1 MDPDPSAGNPARDL
15 TLARRGSGPRSR
27 MATTRR
33 TAPKITSWFRVGFAL
48 GMGALVA
55 WHLTDAVLQLTS
67 LLTLLLLAVF
77 IAVSLEPVVAWVEHF
92 GLRRAWAVALV
103 VLGLAGL
110 MTAILAVVI
119 PPVSDEVS
127 SLVHAVPGWLQQLHD
142 HQSTLGRIEDHY
154 HLIERAKEQLS
165 SSSSAS
171 GVFGGVLGAG
181 QLLLSTVTATVIVA
195 SVTLYVMAAL
205 PVIKAFCYRFVPQS
219 RRQGVQDITEEILRQ
234 TGRYM
239 LGNVLTSAVAGLA
252 TFAWCAATG
261 VPYAGALGVF
271 VALMDLVPMV
281 GSTIGGVVVSL
292 VALSVSL
299 PIALTTAGFYI
310 AFRLL
315 EDYLIMPRAMKFV
328 IDVHPIV
335 TVVAVLLGG
344 ALLGLVGALVAVPAA
359 VALGLVLDAY
369 VFPRTDNS

>member
-1 MDPDPSAGNPARDL
+1 MDEAPAGVNPRDLPPARR
-15 TLARRGSGPRSR
+15 ASGPRAR
-27 MATTRR
+27 IQTTRR
-33 TAPKITSWFRVGFAL
+33 RPPRVKSWFRVGFAL
-48 GMGALVA
+48 STGALLA
-55 WHLTDAVLQLTS
+55 WHAVDAVVQLTS

-77 IAVSLEPVVAWVEHF
+77 IAVSLEPVVAWLEHR
-92 GLRRAWAVALV
+92 GLRRRRSVAVV
-103 VLGLAGL
+103 VLGLAAVLAGL
-110 MTAILAVVI
+110 LAVVI
-119 PPVSDEVS
+119 QPVSEEVS
-127 SLVHAVPGWLQQLHD
+127 ALVDAVPGWLQQLHD

-154 HLIERAKEQLS
+154 HLIERAKVQLGS
-165 SSSSAS
+165 GGSAS
-171 GVFGGVLGAG
+171 SLVGGVLGAG
-181 QLLLSTVTATVIVA
+181 RLLLSTVTGAVIVI

-205 PVIKAFCYRFVPQS
+205 PDIKAFCYRFVPRS
-219 RRQGVQDITEEILRQ
+219 RRPGVEEITEEILSR

-261 VPYAGALGVF
+261 VPYSGALGVF

-299 PIALTTAGFYI
+299 PIALATAGFYI

-328 IDVHPIV
+328 VDVHPIV
-335 TVVAVLLGG
+335 TVIAVLLGG

-359 VALGLVLDAY
+359 VALGLVLDEY
-369 VFPRTDNS
+369 VFPRMDGA

>member
-1 MDPDPSAGNPARDL
+1 MRIQTSE
-15 TLARRGSGPRSR
+15 RRP
-27 MATTRR
+27 
-33 TAPKITSWFRVGFAL
+33 PQVKSWFRVGFAL
-48 GMGALVA
+48 SVGALLA
-55 WHLTDAVLQLTS
+55 WHAVDAVLQLTS
-67 LLTLLLLAVF
+67 LLTLLLLAAF
-77 IAVSLEPVVAWVEHF
+77 IAVSLEPVVAWLVRL
-92 GLRRAWAVALV
+92 GLRRAWSVAVVVSALV
-103 VLGLAGL
+103 IALTGL
-110 MTAILAVVI
+110 LAVVI
-119 PPVSDEVS
+119 PPVSEEVTA
-127 SLVHAVPGWLQQLHD
+127 LVHAVPGWLQQLHD

-154 HLIERAKEQLS
+154 HLVERAKEQLGS
-165 SSSSAS
+165 GGSAS

-181 QLLLSTVTATVIVA
+181 RLLLSTVTATVIVI

-205 PVIKAFCYRFVPQS
+205 PVIKAFCYRFVPRS
-219 RRQGVQDITEEILRQ
+219 RRQGVEEITEEILNR

-239 LGNVLTSAVAGLA
+239 LGNVLTSAIAGIA

-281 GSTIGGVVVSL
+281 GSTIGGIVVSL

-299 PIALTTAGFYI
+299 PIAVATAGFYV

-315 EDYLIMPRAMKFV
+315 EDYLIMPKAMKFAV
-328 IDVHPIV
+328 DVHPIV

-359 VALGLVLDAY
+359 VALGLVLDQY
-369 VFPRTDNS
+369 VFPRTDNA

>member
-1 MDPDPSAGNPARDL
+1 MESDEPAGNSPRDL
-15 TLARRGSGPRSR
+15 TPARRGSGPR
-27 MATTRR
+27 TRIPSVER
-33 TAPKITSWFRVGFAL
+33 RPPRRRSWFGVGFSLSA
-48 GMGALVA
+48 GALLA
-55 WHLTDAVLQLTS
+55 WNVVDALFQLTS

-77 IAVSLEPVVAWVEHF
+77 IAVSLEPVVAWLVRR
-92 GLRRAWAVALV
+92 GLRRAWSVAVV
-103 VLGLAGL
+103 VAGLAGVL
-110 MTAILAVVI
+110 TGLLALVI
-119 PPVSDEVS
+119 PPVGDEVS
-127 SLVHAVPGWLQQLHD
+127 ALVHAVPGWLQQLHD
-142 HQSTLGRIEDHY
+142 HQSTLGRIEDRY
-154 HLIERAKEQLS
+154 HLVERAKQQLAS
-165 SSSSAS
+165 GGSAS

-181 QLLLSTVTATVIVA
+181 QLLLSTVTATVIVV
-195 SVTLYVMAAL
+195 SVAVYVMAAL
-205 PVIKAFCYRFVPQS
+205 PAIKAFCYRFVPRS
-219 RRQGVQDITEEILRQ
+219 RRQGVQEITEEILQR

-252 TFAWCAATG
+252 TFVWCVAAD

-299 PIALTTAGFYI
+299 PIAIATAGFYI

-328 IDVHPIV
+328 VDVHPIV

-359 VALGLVLDAY
+359 VALGLLLDEY
-369 VFPRTDNS
+369 VFPRTDSA

>member
-1 MDPDPSAGNPARDL
+1 MDSETPAGSPARDL
-15 TLARRGSGPRSR
+15 APVRRAGGPR
-27 MATTRR
+27 TRIQSPGR
-33 TAPKITSWFRVGFAL
+33 TAPQVKSWFRAGFAL
-48 GMGALVA
+48 SVGALLA

-77 IAVSLEPVVAWVEHF
+77 VAVSLEPVVAWLVRH
-92 GLRRAWAVALV
+92 GLRRAWSVAVV
-103 VLGLAGL
+103 VVGLAAL
-110 MTAILAVVI
+110 LAALLAMVI
-119 PPVSDEVS
+119 PPVDNEVGA
-127 SLVHAVPGWLQQLHD
+127 LVDAVPGWLQQLHD

-154 HLIERAKEQLS
+154 HLVERVKEQLGHNGS
-165 SSSSAS
+165 ASSA
-171 GVFGGVLGAG
+171 FGGVLGAG
-181 QLLLSTVTATVIVA
+181 QLLLSTVTSTVIV
-195 SVTLYVMAAL
+195 VTVSLYVMAAL
-205 PVIKAFCYRFVPQS
+205 PVIKTFCYRFVPRS
-219 RRQGVQDITEEILRQ
+219 RREEVEEITEEILLR

-252 TFAWCAATG
+252 TFVWCAATG

-299 PIALTTAGFYI
+299 PVALATAGFYI

-328 IDVHPIV
+328 VDVHPIV

-344 ALLGLVGALVAVPAA
+344 ALLGLVGALVAVPSA
-359 VALGLVLDAY
+359 VALGLILDAY
-369 VFPRTDNS
+369 VFPRIENV

>member
-1 MDPDPSAGNPARDL
+1 MDADTSASNPARDL
-15 TLARRGSGPRSR
+15 TPARRGSGPRTR
-27 MATTRR
+27 IQTTAR
-33 TAPKITSWFRVGFAL
+33 TAPRVRSWFRVGFAL
-48 GMGALVA
+48 SVGALLA
-55 WHLTDAVLQLTS
+55 WHLVDAVLQLTS

-77 IAVSLEPVVAWVEHF
+77 IAVSLEPVVAWLVRR
-92 GLRRAWAVALV
+92 GLRRTWAVTV
-103 VLGLAGL
+103 VVTGLGVVLAGL
-110 MTAILAVVI
+110 LAVVV
-119 PPVSDEVS
+119 PPVDDEVNA
-127 SLVHAVPGWLQQLHD
+127 LVDAVPGWLQQLHD

-154 HLIERAKEQLS
+154 HLIARAKAQLGS
-165 SSSSAS
+165 GGSAS

-181 QLLLSTVTATVIVA
+181 RLLLSTVTSAVIVV

-205 PVIKAFCYRFVPQS
+205 PAIKAFCYRFVPRS
-219 RRQGVQDITEEILRQ
+219 RRPGVEEITEEILSR

-252 TFAWCAATG
+252 TFVWCAATG

-281 GSTIGGVVVSL
+281 GSTIGGIVVSL
-292 VALSVSL
+292 VALSISL
-299 PIALTTAGFYI
+299 PVALATAGFYI

-315 EDYLIMPRAMKFV
+315 EDYLIMPRAMKFAV
-328 IDVHPIV
+328 DVHPIV

-359 VALGLVLDAY
+359 VALGLVLDEY
-369 VFPRTDNS
+369 VFPRTDNT

>member
-1 MDPDPSAGNPARDL
+1 M
-15 TLARRGSGPRSR
+15 
-27 MATTRR
+27 
-33 TAPKITSWFRVGFAL
+33 KSWFRVGFAL
-48 GMGALVA
+48 SVGALLA
-55 WHLTDAVLQLTS
+55 WHAVDAVLQLTS

-77 IAVSLEPVVAWVEHF
+77 IAVSLEPVVAWLEHR
-92 GLRRAWAVALV
+92 GLRRGRAVAV
-103 VLGLAGL
+103 VVSGLAAVLAGL
-110 MTAILAVVI
+110 LAVVI
-119 PPVSDEVS
+119 PPVGEEVS
-127 SLVHAVPGWLQQLHD
+127 ALVDAVPGWLQQLHD
-142 HQSTLGRIEDHY
+142 RQSTLGRIEDHY
-154 HLIERAKEQLS
+154 HLIERAKEQLGS
-165 SSSSAS
+165 GGSAS
-171 GVFGGVLGAG
+171 GLFGGVLGAG
-181 QLLLSTVTATVIVA
+181 QLLLSTVTDAVIVI

-205 PVIKAFCYRFVPQS
+205 PDIKAFCYRFVPRS
-219 RRQGVQDITEEILRQ
+219 RRAGVEEITEEILSR

-281 GSTIGGVVVSL
+281 GSTIGGIVVSL

-299 PIALTTAGFYI
+299 PIALATAGFYI

-328 IDVHPIV
+328 VDVHPVV
-335 TVVAVLLGG
+335 TVIAVLLGG

-359 VALGLVLDAY
+359 VALGLVLDEY
-369 VFPRTDNS
+369 VFPRLDGA

>member
-1 MDPDPSAGNPARDL
+1 MDEAPAVNTPRDL
-15 TLARRGSGPRSR
+15 TPARRASGPRPR
-27 MATTRR
+27 IQTAERR
-33 TAPKITSWFRVGFAL
+33 PPRVKSWFRVGFAL
-48 GMGALVA
+48 SLGALLA
-55 WHLTDAVLQLTS
+55 WHAVDAVVQLTS

-77 IAVSLEPVVAWVEHF
+77 IAVSLEPVVAWLEHR
-92 GLRRAWAVALV
+92 GLRRGWAVAV
-103 VLGLAGL
+103 VVCGLAAALTGL
-110 MTAILAVVI
+110 LAVVI
-119 PPVSDEVS
+119 PPVGDEVS
-127 SLVHAVPGWLQQLHD
+127 ALVDAVPGWLQQLHD

-154 HLIERAKEQLS
+154 HLVERAKAQLGS
-165 SSSSAS
+165 GGSAS

-181 QLLLSTVTATVIVA
+181 RLLLSTVTATVIVV
-195 SVTLYVMAAL
+195 SVALYVMVAL
-205 PVIKAFCYRFVPQS
+205 PVIKAFCYRFVPRS
-219 RRQGVQDITEEILRQ
+219 RRQEVEEITEEILGR

-239 LGNVLTSAVAGLA
+239 LGNVLTSAIAGLA

-299 PIALTTAGFYI
+299 PIALATAGFYI

-315 EDYLIMPRAMKFV
+315 EDYLIMPRAMKFMV
-328 IDVHPIV
+328 DVHPIV

-359 VALGLVLDAY
+359 VALGLVLDVY
-369 VFPRTDNS
+369 VFPRTDNA

>member
-1 MDPDPSAGNPARDL
+1 MDSQTPAGSPGRDL
-15 TLARRGSGPRSR
+15 TPARRAGGPR
-27 MATTRR
+27 TRIQIPGR
-33 TAPKITSWFRVGFAL
+33 AAPQVTSWFRAGFAL
-48 GMGALVA
+48 SVGALLA
-55 WHLTDAVLQLTS
+55 WRLTDAVLQLTS

-77 IAVSLEPVVAWVEHF
+77 IAVSLEPVVAWLVCR
-92 GLRRAWAVALV
+92 GLRRAWSVALV
-103 VLGLAGL
+103 VAGL
-110 MTAILAVVI
+110 VVLLTALLAVVV
-119 PPVSDEVS
+119 PPVETEGSALVS
-127 SLVHAVPGWLQQLHD
+127 AVPGWLQRLHD

-154 HLIERAKEQLS
+154 HLVERAKEQL
-165 SSSSAS
+165 
-171 GVFGGVLGAG
+171 GNGGFGGVLGAG
-181 QLLLSTVTATVIVA
+181 QLLLSTVTSTVIVV
-195 SVTLYVMAAL
+195 SVALYVMAAL
-205 PVIKAFCYRFVPQS
+205 PVIKAFCYRFVPRS
-219 RRQGVQDITEEILRQ
+219 RRQEVEEITEEILAR

-252 TFAWCAATG
+252 TFAWCAATD
-261 VPYAGALGVF
+261 VPFAGALGVF

-299 PIALTTAGFYI
+299 PVALATAGFYI

-328 IDVHPIV
+328 VDVHPVV

-369 VFPRTDNS
+369 VFPRTDSA

>member
-1 MDPDPSAGNPARDL
+1 MNPETPAGSPGRDLPPARR
-15 TLARRGSGPRSR
+15 AGGPR
-27 MATTRR
+27 TRIQIPGR
-33 TAPKITSWFRVGFAL
+33 AALQVTSWFRAGFGL
-48 GMGALVA
+48 SVGALLA

-77 IAVSLEPVVAWVEHF
+77 IAVSLEPVVAWLERH
-92 GLRRAWAVALV
+92 GLRRAWSVALV
-103 VLGLAGL
+103 VMGLAVL
-110 MTAILAVVI
+110 LTALLAVVV
-119 PPVSDEVS
+119 PPVGIEVS
-127 SLVHAVPGWLQQLHD
+127 ALVGAVPGWLQQLHD

-154 HLIERAKEQLS
+154 HLVERAKEQLGHGGFG
-165 SSSSAS
+165 A
-171 GVFGGVLGAG
+171 GAFGGVLGAG
-181 QLLLSTVTATVIVA
+181 QLLLSTVTSTVIVV
-195 SVTLYVMAAL
+195 SVALYVMAAL
-205 PVIKAFCYRFVPQS
+205 PVIKAFCYRFVPRS
-219 RRQGVQDITEEILRQ
+219 RRQEVEEITEEILAR

-299 PIALTTAGFYI
+299 PVALATAGFYI

-328 IDVHPIV
+328 VDVHPVV

-369 VFPRTDNS
+369 VFPRTDNA